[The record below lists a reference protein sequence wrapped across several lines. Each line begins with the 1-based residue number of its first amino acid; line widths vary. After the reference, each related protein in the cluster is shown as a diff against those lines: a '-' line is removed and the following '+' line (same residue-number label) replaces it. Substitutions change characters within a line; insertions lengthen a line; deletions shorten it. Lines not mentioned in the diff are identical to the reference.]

1 MTNHPFEQLVH
12 DLTTREEVEAI
23 LLAGSRAQQAHDAH
37 SDYDLYV
44 YLSRELPVAT
54 RKAITDKYC
63 SYMELNNQYWETED
77 DGILSDGTPIDIIYR
92 SLGWLENEVERV
104 VVQHQARTGYS
115 TCFWSN
121 LLNSTILFD
130 RTGHA
135 KTIQKKYNV
144 PYPPELQR
152 SIIRKNYPLLKQK
165 LPAYYHQIEKAAQRG
180 DIVSVHHRLTE
191 LLASYFDILF
201 AINAY
206 PHPGEKRLISIVKMH
221 CAKLPERFEEDI
233 TGMIQAVSA
242 CDQTILERVNSALDR
257 LDALLKQEG
266 LFPDA

>member
-1 MTNHPFEQLVH
+1 MNTHPFELLVH
-12 DLTTREEVEAI
+12 DFMLNEEVEAI
-23 LLAGSRAQQAHDAH
+23 LLAGSRARQAHDAH

-44 YLSRELPVAT
+44 YLSRELPVTT
-54 RKAITDKYC
+54 RKTITDNHC
-63 SYMELNNQYWETED
+63 SYLELNNQFWETED

-92 SLGWLENEVERV
+92 SLDWLAGEVERV
-104 VVQHQARTGYS
+104 VVQHQARTGYT

-130 RTGHA
+130 RAGRA
-135 KTIQKKYNV
+135 KAIQEKYNV

-165 LPAYYHQIEKAAQRG
+165 LPAYYHQIEKAIQRG
-180 DIVSVHHRLTE
+180 DAVSVHHRLTE

-201 AINAY
+201 AVNAY
-206 PHPGEKRLISIVKMH
+206 PHPGEKRLISIAKTH

-233 TGMIQAVSA
+233 TGMIQAVGA
-242 CDQTILERVNSALDR
+242 RNQTLLERVNGTLDR
-257 LDALLKQEG
+257 LDALLKHEG
-266 LFPDA
+266 LFPAS